1 MPDRYTKNY
10 AATTI
15 YKNGTAV
22 DLNILVARE
31 DSVELFV
38 NGTHA
43 ASILSSP
50 AEVKELAVGHVI
62 CEGITG
68 FDGILNVQVN
78 GMKVDI
84 HVERTENF
92 NIWHELRSSGG
103 VGIRW
108 QTNED
113 INVTSDAVF
122 SPESIYSGTRF
133 LESDVYRL
141 TNGTHLA
148 ALVTPTGELAAQAI
162 DIGRHNAIDKV
173 IGHAALS
180 GLDVSGMYLLST
192 GRQSAGMVL
201 KAARAG
207 VPLVVTKSAP
217 FDSGIEAAK
226 RTGVGLVAFLSGK
239 KMSVFANKWRVAVNR

>member
-10 AATTI
+10 PATTI
-15 YKNGTAV
+15 HKNGAAV
-22 DLNILVARE
+22 ELSCLVARE

-38 NGTHA
+38 NGIYV

-50 AEVKELAVGHVI
+50 AEVRELAVGHVI
-62 CEGITG
+62 CEGFTG
-68 FDGILNVQVN
+68 FGGILDVQVN
-78 GMKVDI
+78 GMEVDI
-84 HVERTENF
+84 RVERTEEF
-92 NIWHELRSSGG
+92 KIWHELRSSGG

-108 QTNED
+108 QKDEE
-113 INVTSDAVF
+113 INVMSDAVF
-122 SPESIYSGTRF
+122 SLESIYSGTRF

-141 TNGTHLA
+141 TKGTHLA
-148 ALVTPTGELAAQAI
+148 ALVTPMGELAAQAI

-207 VPLVVTKSAP
+207 VPLVVTKTAP

-226 RTGVGLVAFLSGK
+226 RTGIGLVGFVSENQ
-239 KMSVFANKWRVAVNR
+239 MSVFANKWRIAVER

>member
-10 AATTI
+10 SVTTI
-15 YKNGTAV
+15 HKDGAAV
-22 DLNILVARE
+22 ELNFLVARE
-31 DSVELFV
+31 ESVELFV

-68 FDGILNVQVN
+68 FDGILDVQVD

-84 HVERTENF
+84 HVERNEDF
-92 NIWHELRSSGG
+92 KIWHELRSSGG

-108 QTNED
+108 QTDED
-113 INVTSDAVF
+113 INVMSDAVF

-141 TNGTHLA
+141 TKGTHLA
-148 ALVTPTGELAAQAI
+148 ALVTPKGELAAQAI

-207 VPLVVTKSAP
+207 VPLVVTKTAP

-226 RTGVGLVAFLSGK
+226 RTGVGLVGFVSENQ
-239 KMSVFANKWRVAVNR
+239 MSVFANKWRIAVNG